1 MSARGLIGAEV
12 QILGTAT
19 VEVGPNEI
27 FGTPTEIS
35 FNFGTPSDLRLPSRP
50 GFTHG
55 CRVVILLTGTV
66 TGNPGSPDRLAFR
79 VQDAEDDP
87 NAISVGALNAASLA
101 TAVTDDGNLIGDE
114 DEHRSILIGLQMQPY
129 RPWLRISG
137 TKISST
143 KVDGR
148 AVVLAIPRGC

>member
-19 VEVGPNEI
+19 VEIGANEI
-27 FGTPTEIS
+27 FGTPTQVA
-35 FNFGTPSDLRLPSRP
+35 FDFGTPSDLHLPTRP

-55 CRVVILLTGTV
+55 CRVVVLLTGTV
-66 TGNPGSPDRLAFR
+66 TGNPGSPERLVFK
-79 VQDAEDDP
+79 VEDAEDLDG
-87 NAISVGALNAASLA
+87 AINIA
-101 TAVTDDGNLIGDE
+101 TLQSAIIDDGKLVGDE
-114 DEHRSILIGLQMQPY
+114 DEHRSILIGLKMQAN
-129 RPWLRISG
+129 RPWVRLSG